1 MACNPPQG
9 RRFDSPFRSRRSNLA
24 MRRGTDWARI
34 ELVLWPRLPMIYERC
49 LPRAGAYIQ
58 NYRFGKRSEIEGM
71 GRCSGLDVST
81 TELPA
86 IAVRE
91 WKGCA
96 LMARDGLAGR
106 VISSIPV
113 ASLSCWC
120 LYRDLSR
127 YALVV
132 FDNCDMMG
140 GNSRFWTIEACLSE
154 VYYELPEARSR
165 YRFDNK

>member
-1 MACNPPQG
+1 
-9 RRFDSPFRSRRSNLA
+9 
-24 MRRGTDWARI
+24 
-34 ELVLWPRLPMIYERC
+34 
-49 LPRAGAYIQ
+49 LPRPGAYIQ
-58 NYRFGKRSEIEGM
+58 NYRFGKQSEIEGM
-71 GRCSGLDVST
+71 GRCPRLDVST

-86 IAVRE
+86 VVVRE
-91 WKGCA
+91 WKVCA

-106 VISSIPV
+106 VISSILV

-127 YALVV
+127 DALVI
-132 FDNCDMMG
+132 FDNCDMME
-140 GNSRFWTIEACLSE
+140 GNSRFWTIEEYLSE